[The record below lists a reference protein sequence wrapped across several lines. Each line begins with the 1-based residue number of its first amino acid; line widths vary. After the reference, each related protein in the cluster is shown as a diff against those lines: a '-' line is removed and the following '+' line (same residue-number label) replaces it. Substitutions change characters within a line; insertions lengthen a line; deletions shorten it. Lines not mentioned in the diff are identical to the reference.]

1 MWSDHNFYSSHNVVQ
16 CDDDSISYQILA
28 SKSLLPKSMSR
39 EPNTVCV
46 VNVKLILIVGLAD
59 KEYILSNFSQIEGSS
74 RQDTERRVHS

>member
-39 EPNTVCV
+39 EPIHCV
-46 VNVKLILIVGLAD
+46 RCKRKVNIDCWPG
-59 KEYILSNFSQIEGSS
+59 
-74 RQDTERRVHS
+74 